1 MVYTAY
7 TDTTSE
13 YSVCVQRQ
21 TFKGVT
27 DMPRGS
33 PERTNARREEIIA
46 ACETLYQ
53 TMGFREITI
62 KEIADYTSFSRP
74 SIYNYFETK
83 EEIFLA
89 LLQKEYERWIA
100 DLEDV
105 IDTHDTMTRVELADS
120 LARTLERRQQLLKLM
135 SMNHYDM
142 EANSRLERLT
152 EFKRAYGSSLKAVDR
167 LLQTFVPDMT
177 DREREDFLYSFFP
190 FIYGIYPYA
199 MVTDKQREAMEQA
212 ETGYVYHSIYEL
224 AFQCAGK
231 LLET

>member
-1 MVYTAY
+1 
-7 TDTTSE
+7 
-13 YSVCVQRQ
+13 
-21 TFKGVT
+21 
-27 DMPRGS
+27 MPKGS
-33 PERTNARREEIIA
+33 PELANARKEEIIA

-53 TMGFREITI
+53 TMGFKEITM

-100 DLEDV
+100 DLEAV
-105 IDTHDTMTRVELADS
+105 ISSRNAMTRDEIAGA
-120 LARTLERRQQLLKLM
+120 LARTLERREQLLKLM

-142 EANSRLERLT
+142 EANSRMERLT
-152 EFKRAYGSSLKAVDR
+152 EFKKAYGRSLQAVDG
-167 LLQTFVPDMT
+167 LLRTFAPDLSAQ
-177 DREREDFLYSFFP
+177 DREEFLYAFFP

-199 MVTDKQREAMEQA
+199 VVTDKQREAMDRA

-224 AFQCAGK
+224 AFRCAKK
-231 LLET
+231 LLEKAL

>member
-1 MVYTAY
+1 
-7 TDTTSE
+7 
-13 YSVCVQRQ
+13 
-21 TFKGVT
+21 
-27 DMPRGS
+27 MPKGS
-33 PERTNARREEIIA
+33 PELTNARKEEIIA

-53 TMGFREITI
+53 TMGFKEITM

-100 DLEDV
+100 DLEAV
-105 IDTHDTMTRVELADS
+105 ISSRNAMTRDEIAGA
-120 LARTLERRQQLLKLM
+120 LARTLERREQLLKLM

-142 EANSRLERLT
+142 EANSRMERLT
-152 EFKRAYGSSLKAVDR
+152 EFKKAYGRSLQAVDG
-167 LLQTFVPDMT
+167 LLRTFAPDLSAQG
-177 DREREDFLYSFFP
+177 REEFLYAFFP

-199 MVTDKQREAMEQA
+199 VVTDKQREAMDRA

-224 AFQCAGK
+224 AFRCAKK
-231 LLET
+231 LLEKAL

>member
-1 MVYTAY
+1 
-7 TDTTSE
+7 
-13 YSVCVQRQ
+13 
-21 TFKGVT
+21 
-27 DMPRGS
+27 MPKGS
-33 PERTNARREEIIA
+33 PELANARKEEIIA

-53 TMGFREITI
+53 TMGFKEITI

-100 DLEDV
+100 DLEAV
-105 IDTHDTMTRVELADS
+105 ISSRNAMTRDEIAGA
-120 LARTLERRQQLLKLM
+120 LARTLERREQLLKLM

-142 EANSRLERLT
+142 EANSRMERLT
-152 EFKRAYGSSLKAVDR
+152 EFKKAYGRSLQAVDG
-167 LLQTFVPDMT
+167 LLRTFAPDLSAQG
-177 DREREDFLYSFFP
+177 REEFLYAFFP

-199 MVTDKQREAMEQA
+199 VVTDKQREAMDRA

-224 AFQCAGK
+224 AFRCAKK
-231 LLET
+231 LLEKAL

>member
-1 MVYTAY
+1 
-7 TDTTSE
+7 
-13 YSVCVQRQ
+13 
-21 TFKGVT
+21 
-27 DMPRGS
+27 MPKGS
-33 PERTNARREEIIA
+33 PELANARKEEIIA

-53 TMGFREITI
+53 TMGFKEITM

-100 DLEDV
+100 DLEEV
-105 IDTHDTMTRVELADS
+105 ISSRSAMTRDEIAGA
-120 LARTLERRQQLLKLM
+120 LARTLERREQLLKLM

-142 EANSRLERLT
+142 EANSRMERLT
-152 EFKRAYGSSLKAVDR
+152 EFKKAYGRSLQAVDG
-167 LLQTFVPDMT
+167 LLRTFAPDLSAQ
-177 DREREDFLYSFFP
+177 DREEFLYAFFP

-199 MVTDKQREAMEQA
+199 VVTDKQREAMERA

-224 AFQCAGK
+224 AFRCAKK
-231 LLET
+231 LLEKAP

>member
-1 MVYTAY
+1 
-7 TDTTSE
+7 
-13 YSVCVQRQ
+13 
-21 TFKGVT
+21 
-27 DMPRGS
+27 MPKGS
-33 PERTNARREEIIA
+33 PELTNARREEIIA

-100 DLEDV
+100 DLEAV
-105 IDTHDTMTRVELADS
+105 IDTHQAMAPVEIADV
-120 LARTLERRQQLLKLM
+120 LARTLEKREQLLKLM

-142 EANSRLERLT
+142 EANSRMERLT
-152 EFKRAYGSSLKAVDR
+152 EFKEAYGGSLNAVDR
-167 LLQTFVPDMT
+167 LLRTFLPDMT
-177 DREREDFLYSFFP
+177 LEERQAFLYAFFP

-199 MVTDKQREAMEQA
+199 VVTDKQKKAMDRA
-212 ETGYVYHSIYEL
+212 KVGFSYHSIYEL
-224 AFQCAGK
+224 AFACAKK
-231 LLET
+231 LLGV

>member
-1 MVYTAY
+1 
-7 TDTTSE
+7 
-13 YSVCVQRQ
+13 
-21 TFKGVT
+21 
-27 DMPRGS
+27 MPKGS
-33 PERTNARREEIIA
+33 PELTNARREEIIA

-100 DLEDV
+100 DLEAV
-105 IDTHDTMTRVELADS
+105 ISTHETMSPVEIADA
-120 LARTLERRQQLLKLM
+120 LARTLEKREQLLKLM

-142 EANSRLERLT
+142 EANSRMERLT
-152 EFKRAYGSSLKAVDR
+152 EFKEAYGGSLNAVDR
-167 LLQTFVPDMT
+167 LLQTFLPNMT
-177 DREREDFLYSFFP
+177 LEERQAFLYSFFP

-199 MVTDKQREAMEQA
+199 VVTDKQKKALDRAKV
-212 ETGYVYHSIYEL
+212 GFSYHSIYEL
-224 AFQCAGK
+224 AFACAKK
-231 LLET
+231 LLGV

>member
-1 MVYTAY
+1 
-7 TDTTSE
+7 
-13 YSVCVQRQ
+13 
-21 TFKGVT
+21 
-27 DMPRGS
+27 MPKGS
-33 PERTNARREEIIA
+33 PELTNARKEEIIA

-53 TMGFREITI
+53 TMGFKEITI

-100 DLEDV
+100 DLEAV
-105 IDTHDTMTRVELADS
+105 ISSRNAMTRDEIAGA
-120 LARTLERRQQLLKLM
+120 LARTLDRREQLLKLM

-142 EANSRLERLT
+142 EANSRMERLT
-152 EFKRAYGSSLKAVDR
+152 EFKKAYGRSLQAVDG
-167 LLQTFVPDMT
+167 LLRTFAPDLSAQG
-177 DREREDFLYSFFP
+177 REEFLYAFFP

-199 MVTDKQREAMEQA
+199 VVTDKQREAMDRA

-224 AFQCAGK
+224 AFRCAKK
-231 LLET
+231 LLEKAL